1 MTFYLYFCRKDIMN
15 PEDHELFMKEDHDKE
30 DNLKSP
36 KLPEYSHLPPTPLDP
51 FKNLLEG
58 D

>member
-1 MTFYLYFCRKDIMN
+1 MN
-15 PEDHELFMKEDHDKE
+15 PEDHQLFMKLDPDKSVSATEDVW
-30 DNLKSP
+30 KSP
-36 KLPEYSHLPPTPLDP
+36 RSEYSHLPPAPLDP